1 MRIQP
6 VVRTAVALAL
16 SLTAASLI
24 AQQGSAELRG
34 RVTDEQGAALPGA
47 TIVIKH
53 QDSGIYRQ
61 SNSTADGSYYM
72 AGVTPGPY
80 ELTVELTGFKRV
92 SRRDVKLEV
101 GKTSTIDLAMQVGG
115 ISEELTVT
123 AESPIVD
130 ITSKEVGG
138 HIKDRELTDL
148 PSINRNYIGFI
159 GLLPGVIPNISTE
172 SFGSD
177 SVSVNG
183 QDSRNNN
190 YLLDGGNNN
199 DDVIGQRAGTQART
213 PLEAI
218 QEFQVLTNQYD
229 AEFGKTTGAIVN
241 AITKQGTNSFHGS
254 AFAFIQDAS
263 LTEKNY
269 FVDKNNLAKPD
280 TKFQQYGFTLG
291 GPVIRDKAHFF
302 VSLERVIEDLAQDIA
317 IPARP
322 DLNASPIRETRVWN
336 SLVRFDHQIN
346 ADHTWSVRWLRESS
360 PQFNQIIPV
369 VNPIAG
375 VTGTFPVT
383 LEAAREEDDL
393 DQTVAA
399 SLNSVLGNTRVN
411 TLRFAWTQEDVS
423 FATPNFN
430 SNGRHQD
437 ELLPSLLYKTY
448 FTQQNNTAQARV
460 NDGWQFDDTFSW
472 FIPGSRGDHN
482 VRVGFQYQRS
492 TNKATAQDNW
502 NGTFSIPSDLT
513 FDAAN
518 FSTYPE
524 RLSIRVP
531 GESLT
536 DMKAD
541 YFGAFLQDKWQI
553 NRRLTLSLGL
563 RYDLEKIPIQELD
576 NPEFSSPGDY
586 PVDGNNI
593 APRVGFAWDMKGDG
607 QTVVRGGYGR
617 FYDKTHYELITG
629 IITAGVF
636 SDSFVVNFPANAADP
651 GPSQGQRPTNPML
664 VDGPTVNRALLDA
677 QFPPGTKQKNTGTVF
692 LDSPDRVIP
701 YTDQFTI
708 GFEKALFRNFS
719 LGVDYVHAAGRSQFM
734 SLEKN
739 PGVRVDTTRTGR
751 VVRVDPNFTA
761 SVLQRINVGEIDYDA
776 LLVGV
781 ERRWADNYRFRVS
794 YTLGKSR
801 GNTSGNGIPVSN
813 LQFLGDMNLDA
824 NQGPT
829 DVDRRHNLVLSGAVI
844 VPKTGGLTVSTVAR
858 FLSGTAFTIQD
869 QNSDP
874 DQNGILFDP
883 LPSGS
888 YSGTGSDDAI
898 TVDNA
903 GGRNGAYGPSF
914 FQWDMRLGYQLRLR
928 GASRVELFGECF
940 NLTNRANFD
949 NPSGDRRLST
959 FLVVTAL
966 RPGGVPRTFQL
977 GARVVF

>member
-1 MRIQP
+1 MRIQA
-6 VVRTAVALAL
+6 VVRAALAFAL
-16 SLTAASLI
+16 SLAATSLV

-34 RVTDEQGAALPGA
+34 RVSDEQGAALPGA
-47 TIVIKH
+47 TVVIKH
-53 QDSGIYRQ
+53 QESGIYRQ
-61 SNSTADGSYYM
+61 ANTTTDGSYYM

-92 SRRDVKLEV
+92 SRRDVRLEV
-101 GKTSTIDLAMQVGG
+101 GKTTTIDLALQVGG
-115 ISEELTVT
+115 LQEELTVT

-138 HIKDRELTDL
+138 HITDRELTDL

-229 AEFGKTTGAIVN
+229 AEFGRTTGAIVN

-254 AFAFIQDAS
+254 AFAFVQDAS
-263 LTEKNY
+263 LSEKNY
-269 FVDKNNLAKPD
+269 FVAKNNLPKPD
-280 TKFQQYGFTLG
+280 TTFQQYGFTLG

-302 VSLERVIEDLAQDIA
+302 VSVERVIEDLGQDIA

-322 DLNASPIRETRVWN
+322 DLNAAPVRETRVWN
-336 SLVRFDHQIN
+336 TLVRFDHQIN

-383 LEAAREEDDL
+383 LDAAREEDDL

-423 FATPNFN
+423 FGTPNFN

-437 ELLPSLLYKTY
+437 QLLPSLLYRTY
-448 FTQQNNTAQARV
+448 YDQQNSVAQARV
-460 NDGWQFDDTFSW
+460 NDGWQVEDTFSW

-482 VRVGFQYQRS
+482 LRVGIQYQRS
-492 TNKATAQDNW
+492 TNKATTQDNW
-502 NGTFSIPSDLT
+502 NGTFSIPSDRAFT
-513 FDAAN
+513 PGD

-541 YFGAFLQDKWQI
+541 YFGAFIQDKWQLS
-553 NRRLTLSLGL
+553 RRLTLSLGL
-563 RYDLEKIPIQELD
+563 RYDLEKIPIEELD
-576 NPEFSSPGDY
+576 NPEFSDPNDY

-636 SDSFVVNFPANAADP
+636 SNSFVVNFPANAADP
-651 GPSQGQRPTNPML
+651 GPSQGRAPTDPML
-664 VDGPTVNRALLDA
+664 VDGPTVNRALLN
-677 QFPPGTKQKNTGTVF
+677 QMFPPGTKTKNTGTVL

-701 YTDQFTI
+701 YTDQFTV

-739 PGVRVDTTRTGR
+739 PGVRVDTSRTGR
-751 VVRVDPNFTA
+751 VVRVDPSFTA

-776 LLVGV
+776 LLVGL
-781 ERRWADNYRFRVS
+781 ERRWANNYRFRVS

-801 GNTSGNGIPVSN
+801 GNTSGNGIPISN
-813 LQFLGDMNLDA
+813 LQFLNDMNLDA
-824 NQGPT
+824 NEGPT
-829 DVDRRHNLVLSGAVI
+829 DVDRRHNLVLSGALI

-858 FLSGTAFTIQD
+858 YLSGTAFTIQD
-869 QNSDP
+869 QSSDP

-883 LPSGS
+883 LPAGT
-888 YSGTGSDDAI
+888 YSGTGDDAI
-898 TVDNA
+898 TVENA

-928 GASRVELFGECF
+928 GTSRVELFGECF

-949 NPSGDRRLST
+949 NPSGDRRLAT

-977 GARVVF
+977 GARFVF

>member
-6 VVRTAVALAL
+6 VARAFFALAL
-16 SLTAASLI
+16 SLTAAVAL

-47 TIVIKH
+47 AIVIKH
-53 QDSGIYRQ
+53 QESGIFRQ
-61 SNSTADGSYYM
+61 ASTTADGSYYL
-72 AGVTPGPY
+72 AGVLPGTY
-80 ELTVELTGFKRV
+80 ELSAELTGFKRM

-101 GKTSTIDLAMQVGG
+101 GKTTTIDVSLPVGG
-115 ISEELTVT
+115 ITEELTVT

-130 ITSKEVGG
+130 MTSKEVGG
-138 HIKDRELTDL
+138 NITDRELVDL

-183 QDSRNNN
+183 QDARNNN

-218 QEFQVLTNQYD
+218 QEFQVLTNQFD
-229 AEFGKTTGAIVN
+229 AEFGRTTGAVVN

-254 AFAFIQDAS
+254 GFAFIQDAS

-269 FVDKNNLAKPD
+269 FTEKNNLEKPD

-302 VSLERVIEDLAQDIA
+302 VSVERVIEDLAQDIT
-317 IPARP
+317 IPSRP
-322 DLNASPIRETRVWN
+322 ELNAAPVRETRVWN
-336 SLVRFDHQIN
+336 TLVRFDHQIN
-346 ADHTWSVRWLRESS
+346 ADHSWSVRWLRETS
-360 PQFNQIIPV
+360 PQFNQIIPE
-369 VNPIAG
+369 
-375 VTGTFPVT
+375 GTLPVT
-383 LEAAREEDDL
+383 LDAAREEDDL
-393 DQTVAA
+393 DQTLAL
-399 SLNSVLGNTRVN
+399 SFNSVLGNTRVN

-423 FATPNFN
+423 FATSGFN
-430 SNGRHQD
+430 GNGQHQD
-437 ELLPSLLYKTY
+437 QLPPTLQYRTY
-448 FTQQNNTAQARV
+448 VDQQNTVAQARV
-460 NDGWQFDDTFSW
+460 NDGWQLEDTFSW
-472 FIPGSRGDHN
+472 FIPGSKGDHN
-482 VRVGFQYQRS
+482 LRVGFQYQYS
-492 TNKATAQDNW
+492 TNKATAQDTW
-502 NGTFSIPSDLT
+502 NGRFIMASDRP
-513 FDAAN
+513 FVAGDY
-518 FSTYPE
+518 STYPE

-531 GESLT
+531 GESLQ
-536 DMKAD
+536 DMKAH
-541 YFGAFLQDKWQI
+541 YFGGFIQDKWQL

-576 NPEFSSPGDY
+576 NPEFSDPNDY
-586 PVDGNNI
+586 PVEKNNF
-593 APRVGFAWDMKGDG
+593 APRLGFAWDMKGDG

-629 IITAGVF
+629 IITGGVF

-651 GPSQGQRPTNPML
+651 GPSQGRAPTNPYL
-664 VDGPTVNRALLDA
+664 VDGPTVNRQLLNA
-677 QFPPGTKQKNTGTVF
+677 QFPPGTKTKNTGTVV

-701 YTDQFTI
+701 YTDQFTV
-708 GFEKALFRNFS
+708 GFERALFRNFS
-719 LGVDYVHAAGRSQFM
+719 LGVDYVHASGRSQFM

-739 PGVRVDTTRTGR
+739 PGVRVDTSRTGR

-776 LLVGV
+776 LLVGL
-781 ERRWADNYRFRVS
+781 ERRWANNYRFRIS

-801 GNTSGNGIPVSN
+801 GNTSGAGIPSSN
-813 LQFLGDMNLDA
+813 LQFLDDMNLDL
-824 NQGPT
+824 NEGPT
-829 DVDRRHNLVLSGAVI
+829 DVDRRHNLVLSGSVI
-844 VPKTGGLTVSTVAR
+844 VPKTGGLTIGTVVR
-858 FLSGTAFTIQD
+858 YLSGTAFTIQD
-869 QNSDP
+869 TNTDP
-874 DQNGILFDP
+874 DQNAILFDP
-883 LPSGS
+883 LPAGS
-888 YSGTGSDDAI
+888 YSGTGSSDAI

-914 FQWDMRLGYQLRLR
+914 FQWDMRLGYQFHVR
-928 GASRVELFGECF
+928 GASRIELFGEAF
-940 NLTNRANFD
+940 NLTNRANFA
-949 NPSGDRRLST
+949 NPTGDRRST
-959 FLVVTAL
+959 NFLVVTAL

-977 GARVVF
+977 GARFVF